1 MSGGYDSRADS
12 LAHIHHV
19 RDNIGVFVAEMLRR
33 GRDHDASKFSDTEKP
48 VLDEVLPLLEGVA
61 YGSPAW
67 EEVVNRAGEALAHH
81 YRHNSHHPEHYGN
94 QGVAGMDLFDVVEM
108 VCDWMAAARRNPADG
123 VKVGYNVRKFDIE
136 PQLASIIENTLA
148 RWPEPITG
156 ARHEPSAG

>member
-33 GRDHDASKFSDTEKP
+33 GRSHDASKFSDVEKP
-48 VLDEVLPLLEGVA
+48 RLDEVLPMLEGVA

-67 EEVVNRAGEALAHH
+67 DDVVNRAADALAHH

-94 QGVAGMDLFDVVEM
+94 EGVAGMDLFDLVEM
-108 VCDWMAAARRNPADG
+108 VCDWMAAATA
-123 VKVGYNVRKFDIE
+123 
-136 PQLASIIENTLA
+136 
-148 RWPEPITG
+148 
-156 ARHEPSAG
+156 